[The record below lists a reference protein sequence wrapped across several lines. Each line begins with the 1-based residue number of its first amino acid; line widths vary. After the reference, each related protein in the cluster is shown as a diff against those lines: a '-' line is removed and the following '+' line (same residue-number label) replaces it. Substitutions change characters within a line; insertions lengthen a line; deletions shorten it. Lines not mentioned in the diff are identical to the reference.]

1 MQLSDTITDLKSKE
15 SDLRQELL
23 DIARHV
29 KTAQST
35 KAQSRVKQLLVSSV
49 AKRNNL
55 TLTSKKRLALEQQ
68 LDAIA
73 TTQLNQQVLTSMKQ
87 TSSAL
92 KSMGLNSTLDTVD
105 EVMSDMQEA
114 SADIGEITQ
123 SLSTNFSLD
132 QMDDDALQAELALL
146 MGDEVDGI
154 VEAPITVNSIKSEV
168 KLVAPVQ
175 VPATKTEPVEDIKE
189 RVAVS
194 ELAN

>member
-15 SDLRQELL
+15 SDLRRELL

-175 VPATKTEPVEDIKE
+175 VPATKTEPVEDIEE
-189 RVAVS
+189 RVCEMAS
-194 ELAN
+194 

>member
-1 MQLSDTITDLKSKE
+1 MHLSDTITDLKSKE